1 MPYCRGVKLI
11 QCCGPHLKTWILYGP
26 DSLEKKI
33 EQPRLYISGPE
44 TFCLP
49 AQKPVDQISRYTSHG
64 IVWRSP
70 LLQATISGNCVMH
83 TRNGADIQ
91 RRKKVITS
99 LAATCN
105 TTRALL
111 QVLTITSWLFS
122 RNFNLKHFF
131 LLENNF
137 SKLKFGGQ
145 AFALCHKI
153 LRGRPH
159 LARWP
164 SV

>member
-11 QCCGPHLKTWILYGP
+11 QCCGPHLKTWIIYGP

-49 AQKPVDQISRYTSHG
+49 AQKPVDQISRYCHG

-70 LLQATISGNCVMH
+70 MLRATISGNCVMH
-83 TRNGADIQ
+83 TRNGADLQ
-91 RRKKVITS
+91 RNKKVITS

-105 TTRALL
+105 TICALL
-111 QVLTITSWLFS
+111 QLLTIISWLFS

-145 AFALCHKI
+145 AFALYHKI
-153 LRGRPH
+153 LRRRPH
-159 LARWP
+159 LVRWP
-164 SV
+164 PV